1 MSPPPIDP
9 VGPVGPSDN
18 YIGPDHLDRRE
29 NDRRRGDRRNAFRK
43 GREVVATGE
52 GDDPASSVAPAK
64 PAAPPVPP
72 PAAFAAQILGQPGKK
87 RGLKGG
93 PPVLDTARSTYLS
106 REYSGRNDR
115 RPEPGIRKKTEI

>member
-1 MSPPPIDP
+1 ME
-9 VGPVGPSDN
+9 
-18 YIGPDHLDRRE
+18 HLDRRE
-29 NDRRRGDRRNAFRK
+29 NERRGADRRHARRK
-43 GREVVATGE
+43 GKELVATGE

-64 PAAPPVPP
+64 PAAPAVPP

-93 PPVLDTARSTYLS
+93 PPILDEARSTYLS
-106 REYSGRNDR
+106 REYSGPNDR

>member
-9 VGPVGPSDN
+9 VGPAEIYTGLDP
-18 YIGPDHLDRRE
+18 LDRRE
-29 NDRRRGDRRNAFRK
+29 SDRRKGDRRNTSRK
-43 GREVVATGE
+43 DRELVATGE

-64 PAAPPVPP
+64 PAAPAVPP